1 MSKTQPRRP
10 AAQDTRSQAD
20 IAREALAMKQEAE
33 KQGEEKQGE
42 EKKTPHFEERTADGG
57 MRSDPHEE
65 QAPSGA
71 LDHAGQLPA
80 MQRSKFAR

>member
-1 MSKTQPRRP
+1 MSKTRPRSP
-10 AAQDTRSQAD
+10 DAQDRSQAD

-33 KQGEEKQGE
+33 KQGEEK
-42 EKKTPHFEERTADGG
+42 KPPHFEERTADEG
-57 MRSDPHEE
+57 MRSDPHED